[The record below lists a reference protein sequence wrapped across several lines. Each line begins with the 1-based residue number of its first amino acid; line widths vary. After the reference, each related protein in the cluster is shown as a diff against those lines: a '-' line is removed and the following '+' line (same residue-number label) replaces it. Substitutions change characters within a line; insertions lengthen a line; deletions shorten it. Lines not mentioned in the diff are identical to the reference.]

1 MTTELNLHEYY
12 KLSGLNARTFPEL
25 TSNPEEFRE
34 AIVELHYT
42 HAVSAEEVEKVKE
55 YAMQI
60 KQDLIAINLR
70 AKLPIPVPD
79 NEFCCSQDEI
89 VYIVKLYNVLK
100 RIKAFR
106 VFDKKERY
114 CMLIYL
120 MYALNYNYSN
130 RVYNAS
136 DVNNIL
142 FRDPYFI
149 RERYK
154 KRAIRFIINLV
165 ASNLNFDTINLGTLI
180 MREII
185 SGNLGNPITRE
196 LESDELGE
204 TVVVQPVEH
213 FTSHAFHTATASLL
227 ASDEELES
235 DEESEPTY
243 PSDDDPSDDG
253 IDDYLARS
261 RLGAT
266 LGGNSKIGP
275 NREAI
280 KLYKRKSRRVRK
292 SKTKKLRTKKLRT
305 KKFRTKKSRF

>member
-1 MTTELNLHEYY
+1 MTTEVNLHEYY
-12 KLSGLNARTFPEL
+12 KLTGLNARTFPEL

-34 AIVELHYT
+34 AILELHYT
-42 HAVSAEEVEKVKE
+42 HEVSAEEVEKVKE

-60 KQDLIAINLR
+60 KQDLR
-70 AKLPIPVPD
+70 AKLPIHVPD
-79 NEFCCSQDEI
+79 NEFCCSQYEI

-100 RIKAFR
+100 RIEDFQ
-106 VFDKKERY
+106 VFDKKEKY

-130 RVYNAS
+130 RVYIAS

-142 FRDPYFI
+142 FGDPYFI

-165 ASNLNFDTINLGTLI
+165 AANLNFDTKNLGTLI

-196 LESDELGE
+196 LESDESGE

-213 FTSHAFHTATASLL
+213 FIPPAFHIATASLL

-235 DEESEPTY
+235 DEESEPEPTY
-243 PSDDDPSDDG
+243 PLDDG
-253 IDDYLARS
+253 IDAYLASLAR
-261 RLGAT
+261 

-275 NREAI
+275 TREAI

-292 SKTKKLRTKKLRT
+292 SKTKKSKTKKSKTKKFRT
-305 KKFRTKKSRF
+305 KKFRTKKSRTKKSRF

>member
-1 MTTELNLHEYY
+1 MTTEVNLHEYY
-12 KLSGLNARTFPEL
+12 KLTGLNARTFPEL

-34 AIVELHYT
+34 AILELHYT
-42 HAVSAEEVEKVKE
+42 HEVSAEEVEKVKE

-60 KQDLIAINLR
+60 KQDLR
-70 AKLPIPVPD
+70 AKLPIHVPD
-79 NEFCCSQDEI
+79 NEFCCSQYEI

-100 RIKAFR
+100 RIKDFQ
-106 VFDKKERY
+106 VFDKKEKY

-130 RVYNAS
+130 RVYIAS

-142 FRDPYFI
+142 FGDPYFI

-165 ASNLNFDTINLGTLI
+165 AANLNFDTKNLGTLI

-213 FTSHAFHTATASLL
+213 FIPPAFHIATASLL

-235 DEESEPTY
+235 DEESEPEPAY
-243 PSDDDPSDDG
+243 PLDDG
-253 IDDYLARS
+253 IDAYLAR
-261 RLGAT
+261 R

-292 SKTKKLRTKKLRT
+292 SKTKKFRT
-305 KKFRTKKSRF
+305 KKFRTKKSRTKKSRF